1 MVPTKISNFHDGYFD
16 GLWIGPN
23 KLVQFFLTTVNQQS
37 FVLILEGVQRLT
49 LTDINGGNII
59 LDLVLRGTEE
69 LTHSDVRDLYGGG
82 SDLSDKPTASRRDAL
97 TRLLVEDILRERE
110 LRCARMA
117 AYGRTG
123 STVREELHDYLGGL
137 RVQLGAEERHLAAD
151 VWAGV
156 LRD

>member
-37 FVLILEGVQRLT
+37 FVLILEGVQRPT
-49 LTDINGGNII
+49 LTDIKEGNII

-82 SDLSDKPTASRRDAL
+82 SDTSQVLSLLKTAKEQGLQVLEINSSYDAQG
-97 TRLLVEDILRERE
+97 LVLFQSWE
-110 LRCARMA
+110 LSQRQ
-117 AYGRTG
+117 
-123 STVREELHDYLGGL
+123 
-137 RVQLGAEERHLAAD
+137 VQP
-151 VWAGV
+151 
-156 LRD
+156 